1 MAHSILIVDD
11 NRSIRRLVRLHVE
24 ISTGWTIYEAEN
36 GREAIERARQLH
48 PDIIVLDLSMPEMN
62 GIATAQELKEIMP
75 NVPLIIF
82 SEYSDV
88 MSAEEAHNAG
98 ISGLISKTKPISELI
113 DMARILMGQMAA

>member
-75 NVPLIIF
+75 HVPLIIF